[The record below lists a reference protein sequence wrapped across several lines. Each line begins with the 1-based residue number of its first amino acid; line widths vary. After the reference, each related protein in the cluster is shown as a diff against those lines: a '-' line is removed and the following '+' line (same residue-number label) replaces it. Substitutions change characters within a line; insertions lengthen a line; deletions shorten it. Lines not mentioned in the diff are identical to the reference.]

1 MGPSGANGGCVIS
14 EEQAEAAVEYL
25 RSSAEKAAAARG
37 NVALLEGM
45 LKVTKAKLKSKS
57 TVKTDSGRED
67 EALSSEEYIGIL
79 KGYQAAVEEDALY
92 RMKREAA
99 IARLDFY
106 RTLQANIRGMQR

>member
-1 MGPSGANGGCVIS
+1 MIS

-37 NVALLEGM
+37 NVALLEQM
-45 LKVTKAKLKSKS
+45 LKVTRAKLKSKS

-67 EALSSEEYIGIL
+67 EALASSEYLEIVR
-79 KGYQAAVEEDALY
+79 GYQAAVEEDAVY

-99 IARLDFY
+99 IARLDYF
-106 RTLQANIRGMQR
+106 RTMQANIRGMQR

>member
-1 MGPSGANGGCVIS
+1 MIS

-37 NVALLEGM
+37 NVALLEQM
-45 LKVTKAKLKSKS
+45 LKVTRAKLKSKS

-67 EALSSEEYIGIL
+67 EALASSEYLEIVR
-79 KGYQAAVEEDALY
+79 GYQAAVEEDAVY

-99 IARLDFY
+99 IARIDAW
-106 RTLQANIRGMQR
+106 RTQQSNIRGMQR

>member
-1 MGPSGANGGCVIS
+1 MIDEAA
-14 EEQAEAAVEYL
+14 AESAVEYL

-37 NVALLEGM
+37 NVVLLEGM
-45 LKVTKAKLKSKS
+45 LKVTRAKLKSRS

-67 EALSSEEYIGIL
+67 EALASPEYIEIL

-99 IARLDFY
+99 IARLDAW
-106 RTLQANIRGMQR
+106 RTQQSNIRAMTK